1 MNILILGSGGRE
13 HALAWKIKQSPDGH
27 HIFIAP
33 GNPGTALEGT
43 NLAVSLKDFEGIASL
58 ISSYTVQ
65 MVIIGPE
72 EPLVSGLTDFLE
84 DRFRHSDLIVIGP
97 TRQAAQLEGSK
108 AFAKI
113 FMEEYGIPTAKYKS
127 FQGVEIQAAYNY
139 IDGMNTPIVVKADGL
154 AAGKGVTI
162 CLTKEEAKEEIRQM
176 LEGKFGSASQTIV
189 LEEFLNGKEFSV
201 FVLTDGHDYKIL
213 PIAKDYKKIGEADN
227 GPNTGGMGAVSPVSF
242 VDQEMMDKVESRVI
256 IPTIKGLQT
265 RGYKYHGF
273 IFLGLIVVDN
283 EPFVIEYNCRMGDPE
298 TEVVMPRLSND
309 LVILLHAIHTGT
321 LDAHLIQSTQES
333 ASTVVTV
340 SGGYPGAY
348 EKNKRIFFPSY
359 IPDGSIVFQAGT
371 SQDDQG
377 HTITA
382 GGRVLAITSMSPS
395 LTQALD
401 QSYNLIEQIHYEGK
415 YFRKDI
421 GFDV

>member
-213 PIAKDYKKIGEADN
+213 PIAKDYKKN
-227 GPNTGGMGAVSPVSF
+227 W
-242 VDQEMMDKVESRVI
+242 
-256 IPTIKGLQT
+256 
-265 RGYKYHGF
+265 RG
-273 IFLGLIVVDN
+273 
-283 EPFVIEYNCRMGDPE
+283 
-298 TEVVMPRLSND
+298 
-309 LVILLHAIHTGT
+309 
-321 LDAHLIQSTQES
+321 
-333 ASTVVTV
+333 
-340 SGGYPGAY
+340 
-348 EKNKRIFFPSY
+348 
-359 IPDGSIVFQAGT
+359 
-371 SQDDQG
+371 
-377 HTITA
+377 
-382 GGRVLAITSMSPS
+382 
-395 LTQALD
+395 
-401 QSYNLIEQIHYEGK
+401 
-415 YFRKDI
+415 
-421 GFDV
+421 

>member
-1 MNILILGSGGRE
+1 MGEL
-13 HALAWKIKQSPDGH
+13 
-27 HIFIAP
+27 F
-33 GNPGTALEGT
+33 
-43 NLAVSLKDFEGIASL
+43 
-58 ISSYTVQ
+58 
-65 MVIIGPE
+65 
-72 EPLVSGLTDFLE
+72 
-84 DRFRHSDLIVIGP
+84 
-97 TRQAAQLEGSK
+97 
-108 AFAKI
+108 
-113 FMEEYGIPTAKYKS
+113 
-127 FQGVEIQAAYNY
+127 
-139 IDGMNTPIVVKADGL
+139 
-154 AAGKGVTI
+154 
-162 CLTKEEAKEEIRQM
+162 
-176 LEGKFGSASQTIV
+176 
-189 LEEFLNGKEFSV
+189 NGKYICV

-242 VDQEMMDKVESRVI
+242 VDQGMMDKVESRVI

-309 LVILLHAIHTGT
+309 LVGLLHAVHTGT

-359 IPDGSIVFQAGT
+359 IPKGSIVFQSGT
-371 SQDDQG
+371 SHDDQG
-377 HTITA
+377 H
-382 GGRVLAITSMSPS
+382 
-395 LTQALD
+395 
-401 QSYNLIEQIHYEGK
+401 
-415 YFRKDI
+415 
-421 GFDV
+421 